1 MSMLDVHITALNN
14 NVSIYHEFLSR
25 YSKIK
30 KVVYGFV
37 EGKEDPCFY
46 RGFLEHAI
54 PDDWNIELWAAGN
67 KKQVYK
73 IYNDIDWRSF
83 PKTRI
88 CFFVDRDLSD
98 LIPEKFICDKNIY
111 VTDNYSIE
119 NDIVNKST
127 CNRILAE
134 VFGWSKVSHTE
145 LDEICDLFE
154 IELEK
159 FYMAMV
165 PIMAQI
171 LLWRRN
177 NERAMLNDIGMSDF
191 FSFNAG
197 SLQIIEK
204 PNGKANVS
212 ECIHEHCKIPY
223 DPTKEITSVET
234 ELMQGDIYKKTTRG
248 KFLFWFLI
256 SFCISVKK
264 KMNVEISH
272 KNGMTIIGNRA
283 RTPSSLRQF
292 VNETFCNYIEM
303 MSA

>member
-1 MSMLDVHITALNN
+1 MSMLDIHATALNN
-14 NVSIYHEFLSR
+14 NVSIYHEFLLR

-54 PDDWNIELWAAGN
+54 PEDWNIELWPAGN

-73 IYNDIDWRSF
+73 IHKDIDWRRF
-83 PKTRI
+83 PKKRI

-98 LIPEKFICDKNIY
+98 IIPEKLICDKNIY

-119 NDIVNKST
+119 NDIVNKAA
-127 CNRILAE
+127 CMRILAE
-134 VFGWSKVSHTE
+134 VFGYGKVNHNE
-145 LDEICDLFE
+145 LDQICDLFE
-154 IELEK
+154 LELEK
-159 FYMAMV
+159 FFLAMV
-165 PIMAQI
+165 PIMAWI

-177 NERAMLNDIGMSDF
+177 YEKAMLNDIDMNDF
-191 FSFNAG
+191 FYFNAG
-197 SLQIIEK
+197 SLQVIGN
-204 PNGKANVS
+204 PNGKANVD
-212 ECIHEHCKIPY
+212 ECIHEQCKLPY
-223 DPTKEITSVET
+223 DSTIEIANVET
-234 ELMQGDIYKKTTRG
+234 ELMQGNIYKRYTRG

-264 KMNVEISH
+264 KMNVEISQ

-292 VNETFCNYIEM
+292 VDETFCNYIAM
-303 MSA
+303 KST